1 LRVTPFFKIGAQ
13 FTRTSPALIKLA
25 SFVREILNP
34 ALAKA
39 STLRDDSTV
48 LNDLVLQFKG
58 KPELLLPG
66 FYSIEF

>member
-1 LRVTPFFKIGAQ
+1 
-13 FTRTSPALIKLA
+13 
-25 SFVREILNP
+25 VREILNP